1 MTKTAMEWNVNP
13 GTVAAW
19 GLGGAAIGAG
29 TRLAKYIADVGRD
42 RDVASAV
49 DVKKQ
54 VAPVAEIPTEVT
66 EEEAA
71 ELRRRGIAVKEASSL
86 GDVAAGAGLGA
97 LGTLGVYGGW
107 KMLDSTFDGQRKKE
121 SKKRLD
127 RARQRVERLLNGAP
141 EQQDI
146 KIAAAMHAAEEVFF
160 EKKAGLADSMVSG
173 AANAV
178 AYPFTYI
185 APGLGAI
192 ATLAAVAGYNR
203 AKENNKNTQKAKAL
217 RNQYVDSRKP
227 DVPVATLVPVLKR
240 KKDVG
245 ASPAQQAAEA

>member
-1 MTKTAMEWNVNP
+1 MEWNFNP
-13 GTVAAW
+13 GSVAAW
-19 GLGGAAIGAG
+19 GLGGAAVGAG
-29 TRLAKYIADVGRD
+29 ARLAKYIADVGRD
-42 RDVASAV
+42 RDISSAV

-71 ELRRRGIAVKEASSL
+71 ELKRQGIPVKEASSL

-97 LGTLGVYGGW
+97 LGTLGIYGGW
-107 KMLDSTFDGQRKKE
+107 KALDSTFDKQRKSE
-121 SKKRLD
+121 AKKRLS
-127 RARQRVERLLNGAP
+127 RARQRVERLLNSTP

-160 EKKAGLADSMVSG
+160 EKKAEVANAIVSG
-173 AANAV
+173 AANAI
-178 AYPFTYI
+178 AYPFTYV

-217 RNQYVDSRKP
+217 RNQFVDNRKI
-227 DVPVATLVPVLKR
+227 DTPVATLVPVLKR